1 MGLRDKLSRKKPE
14 KLVTPAGV
22 NSAPGTMGT
31 PVLPPSKPI
40 GCPVMSSW
48 DGTRFKIQLKM
59 AKNRVD
65 IQRGKKDNEIEST
78 RRTIAQHLS
87 NNKEPLARIL
97 AERVLRERN
106 SLIAF
111 DVLDTCIEL
120 LVSSN
125 HSIGMQRVFD
135 DVPEDTKEAVASVV
149 FASSRVNVPELTT
162 VVQLLREHF
171 GPHIIDPIGQL
182 QGPHFVCVNKVLALK
197 LSGTPPDGYLI
208 LQELHQI
215 AIEHEIAWTPPP
227 EDSDLNLM
235 GPGGGG
241 GGPAHFYNPP
251 FPPPPP
257 PPSGGHDSGGGYTSA
272 PFSYAPEMPTAPDFN
287 TLPPPPSN
295 IPGYNNQ
302 VFTPS
307 APPPFDPA
315 GSASGSLYPT
325 PGGAPPP
332 PVPMDQHTSRGLP
345 QQSPADPQATD
356 CDPSILSDTAL
367 EQKLR
372 NIMGKRS

>member
-1 MGLRDKLSRKKPE
+1 MGFRDKLSRKKPE
-14 KLVTPAGV
+14 KSV
-22 NSAPGTMGT
+22 T
-31 PVLPPSKPI
+31 PVLGMNATQGVMGAPVVPTGPI
-40 GCPVMSSW
+40 AVNPAPMMTSW

-87 NNKEPLARIL
+87 SNKEPLARIL

-120 LVSSN
+120 LISAN
-125 HSIGMQRVFD
+125 HSIAIQRVFD
-135 DVPEDTKEAVASVV
+135 DVPEDTKEAIASVV
-149 FASSRVNVPELTT
+149 FASARVNVPELITA
-162 VVQLLREHF
+162 VDMLKCHF
-171 GPHIIDPIGQL
+171 GPHIIDPISQL
-182 QGPHFVCVNKVLALK
+182 QGPHFICINKVLALK

-215 AIEHEIAWTPPP
+215 AIEHNVAWTPPP
-227 EDSDLNLM
+227 EESDLNSM
-235 GPGGGG
+235 GPSGG
-241 GGPAHFYNPP
+241 GGPFYNPS

-257 PPSGGHDSGGGYTSA
+257 PNSGLGGGGSYSA
-272 PFSYAPEMPTAPDFN
+272 PPFDYPSMTPTAPDFN
-287 TLPPPPSN
+287 TLPPPSN
-295 IPGYNNQ
+295 IPGFNQ
-302 VFTPS
+302 SFTPS

-325 PGGAPPP
+325 PGGVPPP
-332 PVPMDQHTSRGLP
+332 PSAPDFHASRAPDQNSGA
-345 QQSPADPQATD
+345 PATH
-356 CDPSILSDTAL
+356 DPSVLSDSAL
-367 EQKLR
+367 EEKLR
-372 NIMGKRS
+372 RVMGKK